1 MPNFPHND
9 FLPTASVVVVVGS
22 KSGTNRRE
30 VFSRYLHSKG
40 KEKRAISWQNIL
52 WILIIVAMT
61 TTREGKKEI
70 PHSWPSYLC
79 TNDSIWLLL
88 LCSSQSFKKDRVE
101 ISQPQRQRVPYWL
114 WLSNL
119 PAAFTRT
126 MNRASFTP
134 HTHPRTHMKNND

>member
-9 FLPTASVVVVVGS
+9 FLPTASVVAVVGS

-88 LCSSQSFKKDRVE
+88 LCSSMEALKKIELRFHNHSDRE
-101 ISQPQRQRVPYWL
+101 FRIGSGYPTCLLHSHVP
-114 WLSNL
+114 
-119 PAAFTRT
+119 
-126 MNRASFTP
+126 
-134 HTHPRTHMKNND
+134 